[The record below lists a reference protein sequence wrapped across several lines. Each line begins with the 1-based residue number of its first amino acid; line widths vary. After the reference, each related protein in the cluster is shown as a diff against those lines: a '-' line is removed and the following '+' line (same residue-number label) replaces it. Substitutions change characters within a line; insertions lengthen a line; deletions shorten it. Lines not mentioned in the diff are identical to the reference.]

1 MPTLND
7 KDQKRL
13 SGYGFPREVE
23 AAVAEVWSQRFSF
36 GRTGEFVSFCV
47 IFLAAAPLFFDKLRS
62 PPLESAYSGLVWG
75 LCIAFAL
82 LGAMMYSITFGR
94 SPNDVDSMEHRK
106 LFLSRNVLSHTFA
119 KGWRKRLGSTA
130 AGLMTLSLFLT
141 GNLLEA
147 FVFTF
152 SSLVLTVGTSAMEV
166 MTKSFLHR
174 LEKSL
179 CFAEVWESRSRE
191 PFKGVTIEGECVR
204 IA

>member
-1 MPTLND
+1 MPALSD

-47 IFLAAAPLFFDKLRS
+47 IFLAAAPLFLKSAL
-62 PPLESAYSGLVWG
+62 LASAYSGLVWG
-75 LCIAFAL
+75 ICIAFVL
-82 LGAMMYSITFGR
+82 LGAMMFSLMLGR

-141 GNLLEA
+141 GNIFQA
-147 FVFTF
+147 FVFAF
-152 SSLVLTVGTSAMEV
+152 SSLILTVGTSAMEV
-166 MTKSFLHR
+166 MTKSFLQR